1 MVLMLKVYND
11 NIDIDI
17 GVTVDGEVVVGR
29 DDAAIEVRARPTC
42 SASGLA
48 HSAQAGL
55 LALGSWLSPPWSLHR
70 HDRAPSG
77 ERDAR

>member
-29 DDAAIEVRARPTC
+29 RCSHRGSSPADVLSLRPR
-42 SASGLA
+42 
-48 HSAQAGL
+48 
-55 LALGSWLSPPWSLHR
+55 P
-70 HDRAPSG
+70 
-77 ERDAR
+77 